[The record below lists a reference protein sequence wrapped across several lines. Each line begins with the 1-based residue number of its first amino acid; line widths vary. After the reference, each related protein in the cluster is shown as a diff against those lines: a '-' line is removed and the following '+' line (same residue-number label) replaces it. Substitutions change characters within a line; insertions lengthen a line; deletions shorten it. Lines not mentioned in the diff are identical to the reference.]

1 MGETLEQMV
10 RKQSKLWMVAIYLF
24 LVAGF
29 LYVKPSV
36 AFGQQGR
43 IRPFGTGKK
52 ESTVFPV
59 WWWMFAFAVASYMSV
74 VYILN
79 YSL

>member
-1 MGETLEQMV
+1 MEEIL
-10 RKQSKLWMVAIYLF
+10 RKNPKMWMVSIYLF

-29 LYVKPSV
+29 LYLKPSV
-36 AFGQQGR
+36 AFGEQGR

-52 ESTVFPV
+52 ESTIFPV
-59 WWWMFAFAVASYMSV
+59 WWWMFVFAVMSYMGV
-74 VYILN
+74 AYVLD

>member
-1 MGETLEQMV
+1 MIMEATI
-10 RKQSKLWMVAIYLF
+10 RKAPKMWMVAIYLF

-29 LYVKPSV
+29 LYIKPSV
-36 AFGQQGR
+36 AFGEQGR
-43 IRPFGTGKK
+43 IRPFGVGKR

-59 WWWMFAFAVASYMSV
+59 WFWMFAFAVVSYLGV
-74 VYILN
+74 VYVLD

>member
-1 MGETLEQMV
+1 MEATI
-10 RKQSKLWMVAIYLF
+10 RKSPKMWMVAIYLF

-29 LYVKPSV
+29 LYIKPSV
-36 AFGQQGR
+36 AFGEQGR
-43 IRPFGTGKK
+43 IRPFGVGKR

-59 WWWMFAFAVASYMSV
+59 WFWMFAFAVVSYLGV
-74 VYILN
+74 VYVLD

>member
-1 MGETLEQMV
+1 MEAIL
-10 RKQSKLWMVAIYLF
+10 RKNPKLWMVAIYLF

-29 LYVKPSV
+29 LYLKPSV
-36 AFGQQGR
+36 AFGEQGR
-43 IRPFGTGKK
+43 IRPFGVGKR

-59 WWWMFAFAVASYMSV
+59 WFWMFIFAVASYLGV
-74 VYILN
+74 VYTLG

>member
-1 MGETLEQMV
+1 MEATI
-10 RKQSKLWMVAIYLF
+10 RKAPKMWMIATYLF

-36 AFGQQGR
+36 AFGEQGR
-43 IRPFGTGKK
+43 IRPFGVGKR

-59 WWWMFAFAVASYMSV
+59 WFWMFTFAVMSYLGV
-74 VYILN
+74 VYVLD

>member
-1 MGETLEQMV
+1 MEATI
-10 RKQSKLWMVAIYLF
+10 RKAPKMWMVAIYLF

-29 LYVKPSV
+29 LYIKPSV
-36 AFGQQGR
+36 AFGEQGR
-43 IRPFGTGKK
+43 IRPFGVGKR

-59 WWWMFAFAVASYMSV
+59 WFWMFVFAVISYLGV
-74 VYILN
+74 VYALG

>member
-1 MGETLEQMV
+1 MEATI
-10 RKQSKLWMVAIYLF
+10 RKAPKMWMVAIYLF

-29 LYVKPSV
+29 LYIKPSV
-36 AFGQQGR
+36 AFGEQGR
-43 IRPFGTGKK
+43 IRPFGVGKR

-59 WWWMFAFAVASYMSV
+59 WFWMFAFAVVSYLGV
-74 VYILN
+74 VYVLD

>member
-1 MGETLEQMV
+1 MIMEAIL
-10 RKQSKLWMVAIYLF
+10 RKNPKLWMVAIYLF

-29 LYVKPSV
+29 LYLKPSV
-36 AFGQQGR
+36 AFGEQGR
-43 IRPFGTGKK
+43 IRPFGVGKR

-59 WWWMFAFAVASYMSV
+59 WFWMFAFAVVSYLGV
-74 VYILN
+74 VYILD

>member
-1 MGETLEQMV
+1 MEETF
-10 RKQSKLWMVAIYLF
+10 RKAPKMWMIAIYLF

-36 AFGQQGR
+36 AFGEQGR
-43 IRPFGTGKK
+43 IRPFGVGKR

-59 WWWMFAFAVASYMSV
+59 WFWMFTFAVMSYLGV
-74 VYILN
+74 VYVLD